1 MQLLELRADVR
12 GAQRGEELLRQQPA
26 RRGHVRRLQE
36 GTRRVQLV
44 RKEGRDVS
52 SQFGRR
58 DETCPVSTGGRKGGG
73 SARAGPV
80 APRPPAAAF
89 PPGCCAQR
97 ASCPPSRSLRRRRR
111 RPAVTARPPAPGRT
125 GAEQRRGAGAA
136 PKGSYAQREPRT
148 KGAARGPSCGAPR
161 VLRHPRALWRA
172 PRRYGPASGALRAPW
187 SHHRDALCAQLL
199 ARGLA
204 PRVVVRVEHR
214 ALQRGAH
221 RLRQHLPVTLP

>member
-73 SARAGPV
+73 G
-80 APRPPAAAF
+80 
-89 PPGCCAQR
+89 G
-97 ASCPPSRSLRRRRR
+97 
-111 RPAVTARPPAPGRT
+111 
-125 GAEQRRGAGAA
+125 
-136 PKGSYAQREPRT
+136 
-148 KGAARGPSCGAPR
+148 GAARGRGRSHRAHRLQLSLLDVAHKERHARRAEACGGGGGAPR
-161 VLRHPRALWRA
+161 
-172 PRRYGPASGALRAPW
+172 
-187 SHHRDALCAQLL
+187 
-199 ARGLA
+199 
-204 PRVVVRVEHR
+204 
-214 ALQRGAH
+214 
-221 RLRQHLPVTLP
+221 